1 MDAGVRAGVII
12 ALSARARQAQRQFA
26 LRPLASLS
34 LIDFLSTAMPRELS
48 DATVLPFDP
57 VTLRTR

>member
-34 LIDFLSTAMPRELS
+34 LIDFLAAMPRELR
-48 DATVLPFDP
+48 DASALPIDP